1 MTAPDAE
8 DISRTTLLVM
18 NSASSLEEAEAILAA
33 EQIVIV
39 AGPECATSMP
49 HQAAL
54 LTAANTARRA
64 VGNVPVVTHP
74 DVRKATVLAG
84 PLKGLTLAEALDRI
98 NAAQVEVIDR
108 AGPTIV
114 IGTADARGAARVTW
128 AGWTAAVRTDAE
140 CRLSEDEDM
149 SLAPIAAAAL
159 AVSEAFQHLRGH
171 REAGRR
177 DVTLSLWDPLAP
189 DPMAAQGPR
198 VEWLPSE
205 WALLGLGHLGQ
216 ANAWGISFLPY
227 NEAAGVRV
235 RLQDVDHVTK
245 ATLSTGLLTFDG
257 DLDKMKTRVVAA
269 ALEHAGFATAV
280 VEQRLVAGDRAHD
293 YEQLAL
299 IGVDNITTRRLL
311 SGVGWKLC
319 VDAGLGRGVNNYTSI
334 RLQAFPGPQR
344 SDEVP
349 AWREQRPAVT
359 AVPDAAA
366 YNALRAAGVDE
377 CGLITIANKAVAVT
391 FVGTI
396 AACLAIAEPLRA
408 LHNGPVL
415 GVQTIDL
422 SSPKHFRGDARE
434 TRAGPPP
441 PAIARLASASCIRTR
456 PWNTAKRQSPRHGS
470 PRV

>member
-18 NSASSLEEAEAILAA
+18 NSSASSLEEAEAVLAA

-54 LTAANTARRA
+54 LTAANAARRA
-64 VGNVPVVTHP
+64 VGNVPVVVHA
-74 DVRKATVLAG
+74 DVRAATVLAG
-84 PLKGLTLAEALDRI
+84 PLKGMTLADALDRL
-98 NAAQVEVIDR
+98 NAVQVEVIDG
-108 AGPTIV
+108 AGPIV
-114 IGTADARGAARVTW
+114 IIGTADAPGAARVTW

-140 CRLSEDEDM
+140 YRLSEDDDM

-177 DVTLSLWDPLAP
+177 DVTLSLWDPVAP

-216 ANAWGISFLPY
+216 ANAWAVSFLPY

-245 ATLSTGLLTFDG
+245 ATLSTGLLTFAG
-257 DLDKMKTRVVAA
+257 DLGKMKTRVVAA
-269 ALEHAGFATAV
+269 ALEHVGFATAI

-293 YEQLAL
+293 DEPQLAL
-299 IGVDNITTRRLL
+299 IGVDNVTTRRLL

-319 VDAGLGRGVNNYTSI
+319 IDAGLGRGVNNYTSI

-349 AWREQRPAVT
+349 AWLVQRPPVT
-359 AVPDAAA
+359 AVPDAPA
-366 YNALRAAGVDE
+366 YTALRAAGVDE
-377 CGLITIANKAVAVT
+377 CGLITIADKAVAVT

-396 AACLAIAEPLRA
+396 AACLAVSEPLRA
-408 LHNGPVL
+408 LHEGPVL
-415 GVQTIDL
+415 GVQTINL
-422 SSPKHFRGDARE
+422 SSPDHVRGDAPAAR
-434 TRAGPPP
+434 TMAPL
-441 PAIARLASASCIRTR
+441 PAIARATS
-456 PWNTAKRQSPRHGS
+456 
-470 PRV
+470 